1 MAAVEH
7 ESATHCVNHPKVETL
22 VSCANCGDPICPDCM
37 VQAPVGIKCRTCARM
52 PRSALVRMK
61 PDRALRAVGAAL
73 GVVAVGG
80 IALASLA
87 ATSFG
92 FFGFLIAYGVG
103 RGTGE
108 LVLRAS
114 GRFRG
119 QATGAVAAGGALG
132 AYLAPFALEPLL
144 FGNSISQ
151 RFGVFQV
158 LLGLVAGFFA
168 YRQAA

>member
-1 MAAVEH
+1 
-7 ESATHCVNHPKVETL
+7 
-22 VSCANCGDPICPDCM
+22 
-37 VQAPVGIKCRTCARM
+37 M
-52 PRSALVRMK
+52 PRTARVRMR

-73 GVVAVGG
+73 AVLVVGG
-80 IALASLA
+80 VALASLA

-103 RGTGE
+103 RGAGE

-119 QATGAVAAGGALG
+119 QATGAIAAGGALG
-132 AYLAPFALEPLL
+132 AYLAPFVLEPLL
-144 FGNSISQ
+144 YDDRLSQ
-151 RFGVFQV
+151 RFGVIQV
-158 LLGLVAGFFA
+158 ALGLVAAFFA